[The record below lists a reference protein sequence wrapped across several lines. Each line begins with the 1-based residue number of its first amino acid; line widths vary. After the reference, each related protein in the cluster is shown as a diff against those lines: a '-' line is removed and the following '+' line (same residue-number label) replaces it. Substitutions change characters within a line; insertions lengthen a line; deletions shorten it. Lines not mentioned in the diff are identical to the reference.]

1 MIYRIIQIRSI
12 HISIQRNLEMSSI
25 KVERT
30 LIFDVETTNLP
41 QSTNDITKQPY
52 ITQLSFEVI
61 NVFKEVGK
69 PVMYESV
76 REEFNH
82 YIAIP
87 DDVII
92 PAKIVKLTGITN
104 EICKNQGIPIE
115 SALFEFYNEYVSSN
129 IIVSHNI
136 SFDSKMIFIEM
147 ERNNSKLV
155 QMGCLTPYAIF
166 NPLFN
171 RVNNIQIYCTMKNGK
186 DITNI
191 VVSVKKKEPV
201 PVAPIDDPTVPVPV
215 APTEVLNVLTSP
227 PPLPVVIRT
236 YKKYPKLIELY
247 TVLYPE
253 RSAPV
258 GLHNSMVDT
267 NVCKDCYVKMIDM

>member
-1 MIYRIIQIRSI
+1 
-12 HISIQRNLEMSSI
+12 MSSI

-41 QSTNDITKQPY
+41 QVTNDITKQPY

-61 NVFKEVGK
+61 NVYREAGK
-69 PVMYESV
+69 PVRYESV

-82 YIAIP
+82 YISIP
-87 DDVII
+87 EDVII
-92 PAKIVKLTGITN
+92 AEKIVKLTGITN

-136 SFDSKMIFIEM
+136 AFDSKMIFIEM
-147 ERNNSKLV
+147 ERNNDKLV
-155 QMGCLTPYAIF
+155 EMGCLTPYAIF

-186 DITNI
+186 NI
-191 VVSVKKKEPV
+191 ANILV
-201 PVAPIDDPTVPVPV
+201 PVKSKVAAPAAVPVHAASIEDLPGL
-215 APTEVLNVLTSP
+215 PPP
-227 PPLPVVIRT
+227 PPLPVVT
-236 YKKYPKLIELY
+236 KYTKKVPKLIELY
-247 TVLYPE
+247 TFLYPE
-253 RSAPV
+253 RSLPI

-267 NVCKDCYVKMIDM
+267 RVCKDCYIKMTDWVK